1 MKKKR
6 TLFMHE
12 FRTAIGFLLVA
23 IVAVLILTSVWDS
36 EIYSQIKN
44 GVTGGYGGAFIN
56 YNFASIAESIYV
68 LLFFGIA
75 IFVICQFVNIRSGN
89 SGQFVQSLPFKR
101 KTLYQMKISVGV
113 GTITIPYLVLLAQ
126 MICIHGKYFDRVMR
140 LNVCDENFSY
150 IYIHE
155 SLGTLLMQWVL
166 LYLFAIGT
174 YFVFVLMETLIYRHF
189 MAALLGFAATITP
202 MMIFMSW
209 VSIARRFSDD
219 LPEGALEKAEE
230 ILGVFWGGTTFH
242 AGYLDTD
249 IMNSYGDWGYV
260 GHSICCVAP
269 GAKIIFMLLLIAIL
283 AISSYFVW
291 IKQDEAKTSV
301 MIPYHG
307 IRISLFAC
315 IMAGVITVAS
325 YLTVFPVEESFMAK
339 GLNTALLFVAIVV
352 VAAIGGFLYW
362 VLVRK
367 RGGEA

>member
-23 IVAVLILTSVWDS
+23 IVAVLIFTGIWDS
-36 EIYSQIKN
+36 GIYSQIKN
-44 GVTGGYGGAFIN
+44 GVTSGYGGAFIN
-56 YNFASIAESIYV
+56 YNFAWIAGNIST

-75 IFVICQFVNIRSGN
+75 IFVVCQFANIRSGN
-89 SGQFVQSLPFKR
+89 SGQFVQALPFKR

-113 GTITIPYLVLLAQ
+113 GTITIPYLILLAR
-126 MICIHGKYFDRVMR
+126 IIYIHGKYFDRVMR
-140 LNVCDENFSY
+140 LNVCDENFSN
-150 IYIHE
+150 IYSHE
-155 SLGTLLMQWVL
+155 SLETLLMQWVL

-189 MAALLGFAATITP
+189 MAVLLGFAATITP
-202 MMIFMSW
+202 MMIFLSW
-209 VSIARRFSDD
+209 ASIVRRFSTN
-219 LPEGALEKAEE
+219 LPEKSIEKIGE
-230 ILGVFWGGTTFH
+230 ILAVFWGGATFRL
-242 AGYLDTD
+242 GYSSDELMTNYD
-249 IMNSYGDWGYV
+249 YGGYTV
-260 GHSICCVAP
+260 YCIAP
-269 GAKIIFMLLLIAIL
+269 GAKIIFLLLLIAIL
-283 AISSYFVW
+283 AVASYFVW

-301 MIPYHG
+301 IIPSRG

-315 IMAGVITVAS
+315 IMAGVVTVAS

>member
-23 IVAVLILTSVWDS
+23 IVAVLIFTGIWDS
-36 EIYSQIKN
+36 GIYSQIKN
-44 GVTGGYGGAFIN
+44 GVTSGYGGAFIN
-56 YNFASIAESIYV
+56 YNFAWIAGNIST

-75 IFVICQFVNIRSGN
+75 IFVVCQFANIRSGN
-89 SGQFVQSLPFKR
+89 SGQFVQALPFKR

-113 GTITIPYLVLLAQ
+113 GTITIPYLILLAR
-126 MICIHGKYFDRVMR
+126 IIYIHRKYFDRVMR
-140 LNVCDENFSY
+140 LNVCDENFSN
-150 IYIHE
+150 IYSHE
-155 SLGTLLMQWVL
+155 SLETLLMQWVL

-189 MAALLGFAATITP
+189 MAVLLGFAATITP

-209 VSIARRFSDD
+209 ASIVRRFSTN
-219 LPEGALEKAEE
+219 LPEESIEKIGE
-230 ILGVFWGGTTFH
+230 ILAVFWGGSTFDL
-242 AGYLDTD
+242 GRYSFDEYVNY
-249 IMNSYGDWGYV
+249 IGDGGFSV
-260 GHSICCVAP
+260 CCIAP
-269 GAKIIFMLLLIAIL
+269 GAKIIFLLLLIAIL
-283 AISSYFVW
+283 AVSSYFVW

-301 MIPYHG
+301 MIPSRG

-339 GLNTALLFVAIVV
+339 GLNTALSCVAIVV
-352 VAAIGGFLYW
+352 VSAVGAFLYW
-362 VLVRK
+362 LLVRK
-367 RGGEA
+367 RGGDA